1 MKFENIDFAKILS
14 IGGTISG
21 IAGTVISGI
30 ASDKKQKI
38 EISKAVEEA
47 LKNSK

>member
-14 IGGTISG
+14 IGGTILGTTLG

-38 EISKAVEEA
+38 EISKAVEET
-47 LKNSK
+47 